1 MSISLIYFYA
11 WTLFI
16 VLTVL
21 SIPFVAFWDR
31 RRLSV
36 EIAEEPEPEEAVSDV
51 VANTEPEVQA
61 SEEDYYSKHI
71 RRMNLIAEGLT
82 QEQMEGH
89 ATATFEVAALLRN
102 ENRIRE
108 SFDVL
113 NLLTFQPGLG
123 EFSTT
128 LNLLKLYELVL
139 QDSTLDAPEIE
150 SRITEA
156 AEVLLKNHPDQ
167 IEALRDSVE
176 PEAWALV
183 EQVVNS

>member
-16 VLTVL
+16 VLSVL
-21 SIPFVAFWDR
+21 SIPFAAFWDR
-31 RRLSV
+31 RRFALAIAA
-36 EIAEEPEPEEAVSDV
+36 EQEAEESVSDV
-51 VANTEPEVQA
+51 VAETEPEVEIA
-61 SEEDYYSKHI
+61 DEDYYSKHV

-82 QEQMEGH
+82 QEQMEAH
-89 ATATFEVAALLRN
+89 ATATFEVAALLRK
-102 ENRIRE
+102 ENRISE
-108 SFDVL
+108 CFDAL

-123 EFSTT
+123 QFSTT
-128 LNLLKLYELVL
+128 LNLLRLYELTL

-150 SRITEA
+150 SRITKA
-156 AEVLLKNHPDQ
+156 SQVLLKNHPDQ